1 MLNILISVILMIVS
15 VVGFFL
21 TAQVNRIEQVFSNF
35 DTKLV
40 GSCIAFEP
48 SDQKYFFEKNEVYK
62 KVTYYFKENLENFD
76 YKLKLSF
83 REDDL
88 NTVISQTPNIFQ
100 LDIYATLL
108 FNSKYNKNVRFT
120 ISGREVNKDWWST
133 F

>member
-1 MLNILISVILMIVS
+1 MLNILLSVILMIVS

-40 GSCIAFEP
+40 GSCVAFEP
-48 SDQKYFFEKNEVYK
+48 SDQKYFFEKSEVYK
-62 KVTYYFKENLENFD
+62 KVTYYFKEN
-76 YKLKLSF
+76 
-83 REDDL
+83 DL
-88 NTVISQTPNIFQ
+88 NTIISQTPNIFQ